1 MIVGARNQGIE
12 TENEKNV
19 FMYNRQKEVWY
30 QLKPLLENL
39 KVCNAVDAG
48 MGKFHLFMLD
58 PARKQD
64 LPKIIAYDL
73 KEMCPKL
80 DRYWAYMKT

>member
-1 MIVGARNQGIE
+1 
-12 TENEKNV
+12 
-19 FMYNRQKEVWY
+19 
-30 QLKPLLENL
+30 
-39 KVCNAVDAG
+39 
-48 MGKFHLFMLD
+48 MGKFQLFMLD

-80 DRYWAYMKT
+80 DRYWAHMKT